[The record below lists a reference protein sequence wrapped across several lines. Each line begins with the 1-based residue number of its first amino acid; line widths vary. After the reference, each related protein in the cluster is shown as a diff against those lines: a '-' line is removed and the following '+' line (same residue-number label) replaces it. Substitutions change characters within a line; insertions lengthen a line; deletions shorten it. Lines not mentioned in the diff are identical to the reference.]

1 MELDFNVLWKV
12 AAVVFAAGGLWNEL
26 RAIRKDLSRL
36 ESKQDKY
43 NHLQERVAKLE
54 DSCANAHKRISEMHY
69 RRRDDGTPRNGLAN
83 ASISCAL
90 ART

>member
-43 NHLQERVAKLE
+43 NHLQERVAQLE

-69 RRRDDGTPRNGLAN
+69 RRRDD
-83 ASISCAL
+83 
-90 ART
+90 

>member
-1 MELDFNVLWKV
+1 MGVDFNMLWKV

-69 RRRDDGTPRNGLAN
+69 RRRDD
-83 ASISCAL
+83 
-90 ART
+90 

>member
-12 AAVVFAAGGLWNEL
+12 SAVVFAAGGLWNEL

-43 NHLQERVAKLE
+43 SHLQERVAKLE

-69 RRRDDGTPRNGLAN
+69 RRRDD
-83 ASISCAL
+83 
-90 ART
+90 

>member
-54 DSCANAHKRISEMHY
+54 DSCANAHKRISEMPYH
-69 RRRDDGTPRNGLAN
+69 RRDD
-83 ASISCAL
+83 
-90 ART
+90 

>member
-12 AAVVFAAGGLWNEL
+12 SAMVFAAGGLWNEL

-69 RRRDDGTPRNGLAN
+69 RRRDD
-83 ASISCAL
+83 
-90 ART
+90 

>member
-43 NHLQERVAKLE
+43 NQLQERVAKLE

-69 RRRDDGTPRNGLAN
+69 RRRDD
-83 ASISCAL
+83 
-90 ART
+90 

>member
-1 MELDFNVLWKV
+1 MNIDFNVLWKV
-12 AAVVFAAGGLWNEL
+12 AAVGFAAGGLWNEL

-43 NHLQERVAKLE
+43 NNLQERVDNLE

-69 RRRDDGTPRNGLAN
+69 RRRDD
-83 ASISCAL
+83 
-90 ART
+90 

>member
-12 AAVVFAAGGLWNEL
+12 SAVVFAAGGLWNEL

-43 NHLQERVAKLE
+43 NNLQGRVASLEDKLPTLSGLPERVAKLE

-69 RRRDDGTPRNGLAN
+69 RRRDD
-83 ASISCAL
+83 
-90 ART
+90 

>member
-36 ESKQDKY
+36 ESKQDK
-43 NHLQERVAKLE
+43 
-54 DSCANAHKRISEMHY
+54 
-69 RRRDDGTPRNGLAN
+69 
-83 ASISCAL
+83 
-90 ART
+90 

>member
-12 AAVVFAAGGLWNEL
+12 TAVVFAAGGVWNEL

-69 RRRDDGTPRNGLAN
+69 RRRDD
-83 ASISCAL
+83 
-90 ART
+90 

>member
-36 ESKQDKY
+36 ESKRINITICK
-43 NHLQERVAKLE
+43 NVWPSWKTVAPT
-54 DSCANAHKRISEMHY
+54 RISVLVKCTIAGGMI
-69 RRRDDGTPRNGLAN
+69 NG
-83 ASISCAL
+83 
-90 ART
+90 

>member
-1 MELDFNVLWKV
+1 MTFDAETVWKIIGI
-12 AAVVFAAGGLWNEL
+12 VFAAGGLWNEL

-69 RRRDDGTPRNGLAN
+69 RRRDD
-83 ASISCAL
+83 
-90 ART
+90 